1 MTKSPVLSPLCACV
15 FAVQCCGVVG
25 CHRQHRDALWTAAVG
40 GASLPICVRPQVLL
54 AAVGCAHDA
63 ILYLSCGRQPD
74 CILWVSNAMHS
85 CCVLTHVAK
94 QGSGIGLWR
103 SGLFFR
109 LTLSSRLHCSATASA
124 SRTRHARRQCSRH
137 DRRCRRTS
145 WRCSGCRA
153 WLRSRWKPRPALLR
167 PQQLKRSPQHCLQ
180 RPQWLQSECC
190 KTDVIYN
197 IRTLEEWYDDL
208 NSSSCNVL
216 LLAHRYVAAQAEQV
230 SITLAVCKIDPRPA
244 EGASWYQDWSKN
256 E

>member
-1 MTKSPVLSPLCACV
+1 MLQTLRVHDGIRMSMYFMTKLPVLSPSCACG

-145 WRCSGCRA
+145 WRCR
-153 WLRSRWKPRPALLR
+153 LPRLAEIAAEAAPSSAAATAVEALATVLFAAATAFAIGM
-167 PQQLKRSPQHCLQ
+167 LQ
-180 RPQWLQSECC
+180 
-190 KTDVIYN
+190 N
-197 IRTLEEWYDDL
+197 
-208 NSSSCNVL
+208 
-216 LLAHRYVAAQAEQV
+216 
-230 SITLAVCKIDPRPA
+230 
-244 EGASWYQDWSKN
+244 
-256 E
+256 